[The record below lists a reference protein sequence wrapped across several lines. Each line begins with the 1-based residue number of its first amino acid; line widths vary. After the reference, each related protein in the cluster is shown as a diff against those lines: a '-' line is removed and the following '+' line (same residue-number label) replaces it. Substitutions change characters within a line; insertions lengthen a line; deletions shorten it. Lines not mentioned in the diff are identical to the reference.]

1 MLNQSLMSANVR
13 PMSDGGAEHGWSFLT
28 THGLAF
34 SVIAH
39 DPHARMRD
47 IGDAIGVTERTA
59 QRVVTDL
66 IDAGY
71 VQRERP
77 RRRNIYTVQA
87 DSRVRLPLQRD
98 VQIGELLAVLGP
110 ASTTTAPPTT
120 PRADSRS
127 DQRVQP
133 RPATA

>member
-1 MLNQSLMSANVR
+1 
-13 PMSDGGAEHGWSFLT
+13 MSDPDAAPGWSLLT

-34 SVIAH
+34 LVIAH
-39 DPHARMRD
+39 DPHVRMRD

-71 VQRERP
+71 VKRERP

-87 DSRVRLPLQRD
+87 DARLRLPLQRD
-98 VQIGELLAVLGP
+98 VEIGELVAVLAP
-110 ASTTTAPPTT
+110 SSSTT
-120 PRADSRS
+120 SRRGIAQSPS
-127 DQRVQP
+127 DQRVVP
-133 RPATA
+133 MALPAAE

>member
-1 MLNQSLMSANVR
+1 
-13 PMSDGGAEHGWSFLT
+13 MSDTNTEHEWSFLT

-34 SVIAH
+34 LVIAH

-71 VQRERP
+71 LQRARP
-77 RRRNIYTVQA
+77 RRRNIYTIRA
-87 DSRVRLPLQRD
+87 GSRVRLPLQRD
-98 VQIGELLAVLGP
+98 VQIGELLAVLAP
-110 ASTTTAPPTT
+110 SSTTTTGKAG
-120 PRADSRS
+120 
-127 DQRVQP
+127 
-133 RPATA
+133 

>member
-1 MLNQSLMSANVR
+1 
-13 PMSDGGAEHGWSFLT
+13 MSDVSPGTDTEPGWSFLT
-28 THGLAF
+28 NHGLVF
-34 SVIAH
+34 LVIAH

-71 VQRERP
+71 VKRDRP

-87 DSRVRLPLQRD
+87 NAPLRLPLQRD
-98 VQIGELLAVLGP
+98 VEIGQLLAVLAPSRTTTSPTSSPLEPSRRSGGRVRPGP
-110 ASTTTAPPTT
+110 AA
-120 PRADSRS
+120 A
-127 DQRVQP
+127 
-133 RPATA
+133 